1 MKTESRS
8 ETRPNRVEETAPAK
22 VNLILSVGARRAD
35 GYHELV
41 SLMETVSL
49 CDKLTF
55 EADDSVLPG
64 IKLSILGK
72 YRVPKDPSNLVIRA
86 AEAFFAAA
94 GTRFGVYVLLEKNI
108 PTEAGLGG
116 GSADAAATLR
126 ALNRMAGSPLSS
138 AKLCEIASTLGADV
152 PFCLFG
158 GTAICRGIG
167 DVIEPVS
174 NPARRF
180 YTVVMGSDRV
190 STAGAYRALDEQSVS
205 SDVHPA
211 RPTVEEILSLARGGA
226 VRLLND
232 FESVV
237 FSAHP
242 VIAERKRR
250 LLSLGA
256 TDALMSG
263 SGAAVFG
270 LFSDPESASRAAS
283 AFGDADAFVVESV
296 RQYYS

>member
-8 ETRPNRVEETAPAK
+8 DRRPDRVEEIAPAK
-22 VNLILSVGARRAD
+22 VNLILSVGNRRAD

-55 EADDSVLPG
+55 EADGSLLPG

-72 YRVPKDPSNLVIRA
+72 YRVPEDPSNLVIRA
-86 AEAFFAAA
+86 AEAFFDAV
-94 GTRFGVYVLLEKNI
+94 GTRFGVSILLEKNI

-116 GSADAAATLR
+116 GSANAAATLR
-126 ALNRMAGSPLSS
+126 ALNRMADNPLSS
-138 AKLCEIASTLGADV
+138 DKLREIAATLGADV

-167 DVIEPVS
+167 DLIEPVS
-174 NPARRF
+174 APTIRT

-190 STAGAYRALDEQSVS
+190 STAGAYRALDENAGNCVLSV
-205 SDVHPA
+205 
-211 RPTVEEILSLARGGA
+211 RPTEDALRSLARGESIP
-226 VRLLND
+226 LQND
-232 FESVV
+232 FEAVV
-237 FSAHP
+237 FPAHP
-242 VIAERKRR
+242 AIAETKAR
-250 LLSLGA
+250 LLSHGA

-270 LFSDPESASRAAS
+270 LFEDEEKAARAAR
-283 AFGDADAFVVESV
+283 AFGDADVFVCRTVP
-296 RQYYS
+296 RYYA

>member
-1 MKTESRS
+1 MKTENRS
-8 ETRPNRVEETAPAK
+8 ESRPIRVDELAAAK
-22 VNLILSVGARRAD
+22 VNLFLSVGKRRAD
-35 GYHELV
+35 GYHEIT

-55 EADDSVLPG
+55 TADDSLLPK

-72 YRVPKDPSNLVIRA
+72 YPVPKDPSNLVIRA
-86 AEAFFAAA
+86 AEAYFEATGA
-94 GTRFGVYVLLEKNI
+94 RFGVSVSLEKNI

-126 ALNRMAGSPLSS
+126 ALNRMSPRPLSS
-138 AKLCEIASTLGADV
+138 GELREIAASLGADV
-152 PFCLFG
+152 PFCLCG

-167 DVIEPVS
+167 DLIEPVPDS
-174 NPARRF
+174 LHRF
-180 YTVVMGSDRV
+180 YTVVMGQDRV
-190 STAGAYRALDEQSVS
+190 STAAAYRSLDEKNGSADAVS
-205 SDVHPA
+205 SPLPND
-211 RPTVEEILSLARGGA
+211 ELLLLARGGA
-226 VRLLND
+226 TSLHND

-237 FSAHP
+237 FPDHP
-242 VIAERKRR
+242 AIAEYKTR

-270 LFSDPESASRAAS
+270 LFADPASASRAAA
-283 AFGDADAFVVESV
+283 AFPDADAFAVESV
-296 RQYYS
+296 GRYDF